1 MAAVDRTPRPED
13 SPPEAAPGNG
23 ERGEAGRGAPPA
35 SVPSSD
41 LERVIRRASELQ
53 SAAGEERT
61 EFLDADEIVRIGG
74 EVGLEPRHVRQALA
88 EVRADAL
95 LPEPPAGGLL
105 SGRLWGSALVRG
117 SRVVPG
123 TPSAV
128 QGRVEEHFRERES
141 LREVRRR
148 RGRSVWEPSSSILS
162 KMERGLDLGGRGYL
176 LADTRRVE
184 LAVVGLEE
192 GWSLATITADLG
204 NLRARHVAGWFGGS
218 LPFFGLA
225 AVALILTTAFPPVGA
240 GLLAVGAS
248 AGAAAAG
255 PGLTFARRR
264 QRIEMAVAGL
274 LDRLESGGPLDASG
288 PGWREKL
295 LGT

>member
-1 MAAVDRTPRPED
+1 MAAVGRTPPPD
-13 SPPEAAPGNG
+13 GPPEAAPGESAHG
-23 ERGEAGRGAPPA
+23 EPGRHAPPA

-41 LERVIRRASELQ
+41 LERVIGRAAQLQ
-53 SAAGEERT
+53 SAAGEERA
-61 EFLDADEIVRIGG
+61 EYLDADEIVRIGG
-74 EVGLEPRHVRQALA
+74 EVGLDPRHVRQALA

-95 LPEPPAGGLL
+95 LPAAPEEGALA
-105 SGRLWGSALVRG
+105 GRLWGSALVRG

-123 TPSAV
+123 GPAAV
-128 QGRVEEHFRERES
+128 QSRVEEHFRERES

-148 RGRSVWEPSSSILS
+148 PGRSVWEPSSSFLS

-184 LAVVGLEE
+184 LAVAGLEE
-192 GWSLATITADLG
+192 GWSLATVTADLG

-225 AVALILTTAFPPVGA
+225 AVALILTTGFPPVGA
-240 GLLAVGAS
+240 GLVAVGAS

-255 PGLTFARRR
+255 PGLTFGRRR

-274 LDRLESGGPLDASG
+274 LDRLESGGPLDATG